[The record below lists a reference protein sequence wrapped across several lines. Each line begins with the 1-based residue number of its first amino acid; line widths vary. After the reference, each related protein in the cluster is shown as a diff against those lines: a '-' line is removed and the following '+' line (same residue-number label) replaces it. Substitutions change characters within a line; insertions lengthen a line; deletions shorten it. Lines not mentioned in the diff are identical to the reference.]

1 MNKELKAIHFQGVRP
16 DSLGNY
22 FVGLGLLAA
31 VSKKYPQ
38 IRGCWRDGHFVLLG
52 EGSSEIKN
60 YLLNEWQPT
69 SYVRW
74 WSDGQKKDTKAQ
86 TDESI
91 WQGRNRE
98 TNANQVRLL
107 DAHIIGSGRNQF
119 NHLFGTGGN
128 IGKRDLAK
136 TSKDAWQLIQK
147 DKSQEKTAWLEQTLY
162 EKTNGTLPKLNN
174 TGTWFVYANKTF
186 SSGQEW
192 YREGEISPWSFL
204 LALEGAL
211 LFVGGV
217 NRRLGSRSR
226 AYAVFPF
233 LTEPPS
239 PKTENEVGYVRA
251 ELWTPI
257 WSNPT
262 NLSELRNLLER
273 GLARI
278 GERAAKTPHEYAMAT
293 MKAGVDTGVESFA
306 RFVLRQTTSSQVYEA
321 IPKEKIAVSKKSSD
335 ESKLIEPLLS
345 WLDRLPYEP
354 TDKKQKGKFK
364 GLRGR
369 VEEGIIRLAANPND
383 AERWRHLWLL
393 LPDIQNKIDKNKN
406 LRVANRAL
414 PWLDEAWFEK
424 AWGNTPPDEIQVA
437 RAVSSIGAGT
447 NAPLLGNIFG
457 VEQDKYKKI
466 AFVGEQR
473 PQKVVWNNG
482 DLTDGFLAL
491 LQRRLIDAEKD
502 AESDVPKLPF
512 NFGQTCSPEV
522 LTAFLN
528 KSLDYEMIGQWIP
541 AFSLVKWTRQSF
553 DSEETPDT
561 ENQNFVTDGAYLL
574 QALFR
579 PIFCPFDLELDG
591 KELFPGH
598 LKPRVIVARRLLNL
612 IRQNAWDE
620 AMQLVKSRYL
630 AAGRAVISHP
640 AIEYADGET
649 IASALLVPLSPKEI
663 IKGLRRWLK
672 PEKNS
677 KYTEKSK

>member
-1 MNKELKAIHFQGVRP
+1 MNKELKAIHLPGVRP

-22 FVGLGLLAA
+22 FVGLGLIAA

-52 EGSSEIKN
+52 EDSSKIEN
-60 YLLNEWQPT
+60 YLKDEWQPT

-91 WQGRNRE
+91 WQGRNKE
-98 TNANQVRLL
+98 ADSSQVRLL

-136 TSKDAWQLIQK
+136 TSKDARQLIQK
-147 DKSQEKTAWLEQTLY
+147 GKLQEKTAWLEQTLY
-162 EKTNGTLPKLNN
+162 EKSNGTLPKLNN

-257 WSNPT
+257 WSNPA
-262 NLSELRNLLER
+262 NLSELRDLLER

-278 GERAAKTPHEYAMAT
+278 GERAAKSPHEYAIAA
-293 MKAGVDTGVESFA
+293 MKAGTDAGVTAFA
-306 RFVLRQTTSSQVYEA
+306 RFVLRQTTSSQVFEA
-321 IPKEKIAVSKKSSD
+321 IPKEEIAVSKKSSD

-354 TDKKQKGKFK
+354 TDRKQKGKFK

-369 VEEGIIRLAANPND
+369 VEEGIVHLAANPQD
-383 AERWRHLWLL
+383 AERWRQLWLL
-393 LPDIQNKIDKNKN
+393 LPDIQSRIDKNKN
-406 LRVANRAL
+406 LRSANRAL
-414 PWLDEAWFEK
+414 PLLNENWFEK
-424 AWGNTPPDEIQVA
+424 AWGESPRDEVLVA
-437 RAVSSIGAGT
+437 QAVASIGAGT
-447 NAPLLGNIFG
+447 EEPILKNIFG
-457 VEQDKYKKI
+457 VEEKYKKI
-466 AFVGEQR
+466 IFVGEQR
-473 PQKVVWNNG
+473 PQKVVWHTG
-482 DLTDGFLAL
+482 DLTAVFLTL
-491 LQRRLIDAEKD
+491 IHRRLIDAEKD
-502 AESDVPKLPF
+502 AGDNAPRLPF
-512 NFGQTCSPEV
+512 NFQRTCSPEV
-522 LTAFLN
+522 LTAFLS
-528 KSLDYEMIGQWIP
+528 KSLDYEMIGRWIP
-541 AFSLVKWTRQSF
+541 AFSLVKWTHQSHVKE
-553 DSEETPDT
+553 DAHEN
-561 ENQNFVTDGAYLL
+561 ENQNFITDGAYLL

-579 PIFCPFDLELDG
+579 PFFCSFNLKFDDV
-591 KELFPGH
+591 ELFPGH
-598 LKPRVIVARRLLNL
+598 LKPRTIIARRLFNL

-620 AMQLVKSRYL
+620 AIQLAKSRYL
-630 AAGRAVISHP
+630 AGGHEIIFSP
-640 AIEYADGET
+640 TIENADGET
-649 IASALLVPLSPKEI
+649 IASALLVPISPKEI
-663 IKGLRRWLK
+663 IKGLSRWLK
-672 PEKNS
+672 PNKNS
-677 KYTEKSK
+677 NKTEKSI

>member
-1 MNKELKAIHFQGVRP
+1 MNKELKILHFQGVRP

-31 VSKKYPQ
+31 LSKKHPQ

-52 EGSSEIKN
+52 EELNKIEE
-60 YLLNEWQPT
+60 YLLTEWQPT
-69 SYVRW
+69 SYIRW

-86 TDESI
+86 SDESI
-91 WQGRNRE
+91 WQGRNNERD
-98 TNANQVRLL
+98 TSQVRLL

-147 DKSQEKTAWLEQTLY
+147 GKPQDKASWLAQTLF
-162 EKTNGTLPKLNN
+162 EKSDGSLPKLNN

-239 PKTENEVGYVRA
+239 PKTENEVGYVKA

-257 WSNPT
+257 WLNPI

-278 GERAAKTPHEYAMAT
+278 GERAAKAPHEYAIAA
-293 MKAGVDTGVESFA
+293 MKAGVDAGITSFA
-306 RFVLRQTTSSQVYEA
+306 RFVLRQTTSSQVFEA
-321 IPKEKIAVSKKSSD
+321 IPREVIAVSNKSSD
-335 ESKLIEPLLS
+335 ESKLLEPLLL

-369 VEEGIIRLAANPND
+369 VEEGIVRLAANPKD
-383 AERWRHLWLL
+383 AERWRQLWLL
-393 LPDIQNKIDKNKN
+393 LPDIQSRIDKNKN
-406 LRVANRAL
+406 LRLSNRAL
-414 PWLDEAWFEK
+414 PWLDETWFEK
-424 AWGNTPPDEIQVA
+424 AWGGKNTPDEILLA
-437 RAVSSIGAGT
+437 RAVASIGVGT
-447 NAPLLGNIFG
+447 NAPMVGNIFG
-457 VEQDKYKKI
+457 VAEDKYKKI
-466 AFVGEQR
+466 SFVGEQR

-482 DLTDGFLAL
+482 DLTDVFLAL
-491 LQRRLIDAEKD
+491 LQRRLVDAEK
-502 AESDVPKLPF
+502 ESGNDSPKLPF
-512 NFGQTCSPEV
+512 DFKRTCSPEV

-528 KSLDYEMIGQWIP
+528 ESLDYEMIQKWIP
-541 AFSLVKWTRQSF
+541 AFSLIKWKYQSVNLKETSETKYE
-553 DSEETPDT
+553 DSA
-561 ENQNFVTDGAYLL
+561 TDGAYLL

-579 PIFCPFDLELDG
+579 PLFYPFNLEISG
-591 KELFPGH
+591 KELFPNH
-598 LKPRVIVARRLLNL
+598 LKPRTIIARRLFNL
-612 IRQNAWDE
+612 IRQNSWEE
-620 AMQLVKSRYL
+620 AIQLAKNRYL
-630 AAGRAVISHP
+630 AAGHGIVNHP
-640 AIEYADGET
+640 TIDYANGDLV
-649 IASALLVPLSPKEI
+649 ASALLVPLSVEEI
-663 IKGLRRWLK
+663 RKGLRRWLK
-672 PEKNS
+672 PKKNS
-677 KYTEKSK
+677 K